1 MSRAI
6 PIVAAESAGFGLR
19 VRYHRRDQRKLL
31 NAARLGSLREG
42 ALRTLT
48 IAIAGFV
55 VGAPAGMLLPADA
68 ADAFYLGAWS
78 ISAAVP
84 APWADA
90 GLPPGKEERAH
101 LLGKT
106 VTFKAKE
113 IAGPAPFACK
123 GLHYEISDF
132 TPDLLF
138 QGAFEEMQTK
148 DKSVDPNKL
157 AASLGFTSNHIK
169 TLETGCEIDF
179 HFVDASTAEVGL
191 NNYVY
196 TLKKR

>member
-1 MSRAI
+1 MRTASL
-6 PIVAAESAGFGLR
+6 AAFGF
-19 VRYHRRDQRKLL
+19 LL
-31 NAARLGSLREG
+31 GARLG
-42 ALRTLT
+42 TP
-48 IAIAGFV
+48 V
-55 VGAPAGMLLPADA
+55 PA

-157 AASLGFTSNHIK
+157 AASLGFASNHIK